1 MAVNFYFEEIKRFPF
16 KVRYHKAWIK
26 SVSDSYS
33 KLLGDINIIFCSDE
47 YLLKMNNEFL
57 SHDYYTDVITFDYC
71 EGDLISG
78 DIFISIDRVS
88 ENAITNNVSYSI
100 ELQRVIIHGFL
111 HLVGFHD
118 SSDILKQRM
127 TTAEN
132 LALSLLYT
140 VK

>member
-1 MAVNFYFEEIKRFPF
+1 
-16 KVRYHKAWIK
+16 
-26 SVSDSYS
+26 
-33 KLLGDINIIFCSDE
+33 
-47 YLLKMNNEFL
+47 MNNEFL

-118 SSDILKQRM
+118 SSDILKHRM